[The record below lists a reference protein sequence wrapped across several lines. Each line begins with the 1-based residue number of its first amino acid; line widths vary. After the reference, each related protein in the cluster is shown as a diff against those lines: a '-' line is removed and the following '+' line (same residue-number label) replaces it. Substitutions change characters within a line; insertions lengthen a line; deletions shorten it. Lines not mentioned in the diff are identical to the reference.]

1 MYLQTA
7 MEEGCIAL
15 AAMLII
21 FVMVICNYLF
31 NCKCVEL
38 CYTNNKN
45 HNLASIAGASF
56 VAGVGFMIYGL
67 VNDSM
72 VTVNPVFWI
81 ILGICVSS
89 VYGLKNNKI

>member
-1 MYLQTA
+1 
-7 MEEGCIAL
+7 
-15 AAMLII
+15 MLVI
-21 FVMVICNYLF
+21 FVMVIFNYIS
-31 NCKCVEL
+31 NYKCIEL
-38 CYTNNKN
+38 CYNNDNK
-45 HNLASIAGASF
+45 HNLASVAGASF

-89 VYGLKNNKI
+89 VYGLKKD